1 MCKYTQCPIDP
12 LTAARVCIVYIYVY
26 VLATNSKTK
35 VPLILPIVKEPSIT
49 RGNEIFNIHLV
60 ALLIYDPDLQV
71 HCIHFTRLQK
81 SISKNRWL
89 IKFYYQSLWTSWHKI
104 KLVNKLHITHIAKK
118 LQHYNKNKQR
128 SYTCLENVRKFSAVW
143 AEFIKRSST
152 EISILFFYMNN
163 GSLPKLE

>member
-12 LTAARVCIVYIYVY
+12 LTAARVCIVYIYIY

-71 HCIHFTRLQK
+71 YTLQG
-81 SISKNRWL
+81 
-89 IKFYYQSLWTSWHKI
+89 Y
-104 KLVNKLHITHIAKK
+104 
-118 LQHYNKNKQR
+118 
-128 SYTCLENVRKFSAVW
+128 
-143 AEFIKRSST
+143 KRAFQKT
-152 EISILFFYMNN
+152 DD
-163 GSLPKLE
+163 

>member
-12 LTAARVCIVYIYVY
+12 STAARVCIVYIYIY

-71 HCIHFTRLQK
+71 PVHFMKYTLYKVTKEHFKKQMTDQVFIL
-81 SISKNRWL
+81 SIIMN
-89 IKFYYQSLWTSWHKI
+89 I
-104 KLVNKLHITHIAKK
+104 IT
-118 LQHYNKNKQR
+118 
-128 SYTCLENVRKFSAVW
+128 
-143 AEFIKRSST
+143 
-152 EISILFFYMNN
+152 
-163 GSLPKLE
+163 